1 MVYWKNVHKH
11 LEVDVQIAIWHHF
24 NVAIW
29 YFKVCWC
36 HLKWI
41 LGKLFKSSFKQIDCL
56 GKRKFV
62 WAILNISQN
71 VPMLIEWHHVCPMLE
86 EFYFDISS
94 KRLFGYLWCI
104 ETKAN
109 KIHDVR
115 VTKIN
120 QKQTQYHATMHIL
133 NIYCFI

>member
-1 MVYWKNVHKH
+1 M
-11 LEVDVQIAIWHHF
+11 
-24 NVAIW
+24 
-29 YFKVCWC
+29 
-36 HLKWI
+36 KWI

-71 VPMLIEWHHVCPMLE
+71 VPMLIEWHCVCPMLE

-104 ETKAN
+104 GTKGN

-120 QKQTQYHATMHIL
+120 QKQTHTMQPCTFLIYIVSFKCNHNPNHIA
-133 NIYCFI
+133 CSFIQTITSLLCHVLVHPINHIVN